1 MSSLTNYN
9 LTNRL
14 FVALIHL
21 WAQDFRLTD
30 IFKSQF
36 VAFEIAWNYITGL
49 SRPWWLRKLLHF
61 WGQLRQHSRTETF
74 GIEQNWSQKFFILE
88 VLIEHYWYNLSILP
102 CPVSKRLI
110 STRCKPTIMFF
121 TRPLRNS
128 YIHFIYQILPKLHFW
143 NFDFL
148 VLSSI
153 PGFFSKFNMHANF
166 QKNWLANFVENS
178 KWWKMI
184 LIWPV

>member
-1 MSSLTNYN
+1 MSSLTNFN

-61 WGQLRQHSRTETF
+61 WGQLRQHSRTEI
-74 GIEQNWSQKFFILE
+74 GIEQNWSEMFHSRSLNWTL
-88 VLIEHYWYNLSILP
+88 LIQFVNSSLSSFQASNFSSMLTNHYVSLP
-102 CPVSKRLI
+102 DHYEIHTFTS
-110 STRCKPTIMFF
+110 F
-121 TRPLRNS
+121 TR
-128 YIHFIYQILPKLHFW
+128 FLPKLHFS
-143 NFDFL
+143 NL
-148 VLSSI
+148 I
-153 PGFFSKFNMHANF
+153 F
-166 QKNWLANFVENS
+166 QS
-178 KWWKMI
+178 CQT
-184 LIWPV
+184 

>member
-1 MSSLTNYN
+1 MSSLTDYN

-61 WGQLRQHSRTETF
+61 WGQLRQHSRTEI
-74 GIEQNWSQKFFILE
+74 GIEQNWSFCFILD

-110 STRCKPTIMFF
+110 SARCKPTINNNNNNNYVSLPDHYEIHTFISF
-121 TRPLRNS
+121 TRFYQNYIFGNS
-128 YIHFIYQILPKLHFW
+128 FFCLCESSLIL
-143 NFDFL
+143 D
-148 VLSSI
+148 VI
-153 PGFFSKFNMHANF
+153 
-166 QKNWLANFVENS
+166 
-178 KWWKMI
+178 I
-184 LIWPV
+184 

>member
-1 MSSLTNYN
+1 MSSLTDYN

-61 WGQLRQHSRTETF
+61 WGQLRQHSRTEI
-74 GIEQNWSQKFFILE
+74 GIEQNWSFCFILD

-110 STRCKPTIMFF
+110 SARCKPTIMFLYPTITKFIHSFHLRDF
-121 TRPLRNS
+121 TKITFLEIRFFAFVN
-128 YIHFIYQILPKLHFW
+128 
-143 NFDFL
+143 L
-148 VLSSI
+148 VLS
-153 PGFFSKFNMHANF
+153 
-166 QKNWLANFVENS
+166 
-178 KWWKMI
+178 
-184 LIWPV
+184 